1 MVSLEIKKMNLK
13 RYNIYA
19 PNDNRTRII
28 ARYFMENYEFVYE
41 SPRSTPNKLRNI
53 FTSIGLNTFK
63 RVYKSRSSFSR
74 FLNKS
79 IDENK
84 LNIAN

>member
-1 MVSLEIKKMNLK
+1 MRRTIIELELLRVILWKITNFSTSRRVLL
-13 RYNIYA
+13 
-19 PNDNRTRII
+19 
-28 ARYFMENYEFVYE
+28 
-41 SPRSTPNKLRNI
+41 RSALNKLRNI